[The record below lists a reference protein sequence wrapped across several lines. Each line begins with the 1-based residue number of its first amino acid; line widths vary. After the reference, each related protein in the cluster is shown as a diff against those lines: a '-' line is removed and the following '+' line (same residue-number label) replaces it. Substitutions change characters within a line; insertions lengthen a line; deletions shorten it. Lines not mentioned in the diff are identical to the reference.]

1 MALEKN
7 HVFRIIGLFIF
18 LTIISVIDSIYV
30 QAQTIDEYV
39 GPEACKECH
48 SANFVEWE
56 ESKHSQAFENPKFQ
70 EEWAVEGNKDE
81 CLQCHTT
88 GYDSSIQEY
97 ASEGVTCEACHGA
110 GLAMEV
116 DTSSE
121 LCGSCHT
128 GEYGQNKF
136 EEFKE
141 GTHYES
147 AVTCV
152 NCHVYEGSHTF
163 ELESKACASCHTDED
178 IHSRSMISDLQT
190 RAKNAENLA
199 TQIEEEHENLLQ
211 EIIEIEKRTA
221 LVTQVTYLGAGAL
234 VVLGVVVVLLFM
246 RQRRKS
252 ITEPSS

>member
-1 MALEKN
+1 MELEKN
-7 HVFRIIGLFIF
+7 HVFWIIGLFIF
-18 LTIISVIDSIYV
+18 LTMISVIDSNFV
-30 QAQTIDEYV
+30 QAQAVDEYV

-48 SANFVEWE
+48 STNFVEWE
-56 ESKHSQAFENPKFQ
+56 ESKHSQAFENPEFQ
-70 EEWAVEGNKDE
+70 QDWVAEANKEE

-88 GYDSSIQEY
+88 GYDASIQDY

-110 GLAMEV
+110 GLEMKV
-116 DTSSE
+116 DTSPE

-147 AVTCV
+147 GVTCV

-178 IHSRSMISDLQT
+178 IHSRSMIGDLQI
-190 RAKNAENLA
+190 RARDAENLV

-211 EIIEIEKRTA
+211 EIVEMEKRTA

-234 VVLGVVVVLLFM
+234 VILGVVVALLFM
-246 RQRRKS
+246 RQRRKI
-252 ITEPSS
+252 ITEA